1 MSQISEMLDFPSAS
15 GISMFVRGTPFS
27 FSNLD
32 AKQRQAVRSVIPDEA
47 PAPLA
52 ETKPRRN
59 RQADSSVG
67 LRGPVS
73 SNEERMN
80 AALLTYFREHDFKGV
95 AVTLTFRA
103 ARRPA
108 VLTLEA
114 AQGSV
119 RELIKRLNKFSAGR
133 KRRPLQVIAVR
144 EGGVS
149 PQAAVRLHYHLK
161 IEVPEGMTAENFASK
176 VEHYWTK
183 LSWASPKQNVVKPL
197 SDDGW
202 TSYITK
208 RRSKQS
214 YADGF
219 DWINTHLLPP
229 PIAECSSGA

>member
-1 MSQISEMLDFPSAS
+1 MLDFPSAS
-15 GISMFVRGTPFS
+15 GIFMFVRGTPFS

-32 AKQRQAVRSVIPDEA
+32 AEQRQALRSIIPDEA
-47 PAPLA
+47 LPVPHDG
-52 ETKPRRN
+52 TKPRRN
-59 RQADSSVG
+59 RQAVSSVG
-67 LRGPVS
+67 SVGSVVA

-119 RELIKRLNKFSAGR
+119 RELIKRLNKFSGGR
-133 KRRPLQVIAVR
+133 RRRALQVIAVR